1 MVDRFGDIACG
12 LEGYWDKVEW
22 VGVGVILLGL
32 FVVTSS
38 RIKFSPLSDFE
49 VVCCLVSGKCVVGIC
64 RLLQWRHGT
73 ADICRTG
80 SMASLLVLG
89 TIQVLPR
96 RWIMLLLKSC
106 LMLLSQINVVPPMA
120 V

>member
-1 MVDRFGDIACG
+1 M
-12 LEGYWDKVEW
+12 
-22 VGVGVILLGL
+22 LLLVLLCAVPYCTVLGIVLL
-32 FVVTSS
+32 F
-38 RIKFSPLSDFE
+38 